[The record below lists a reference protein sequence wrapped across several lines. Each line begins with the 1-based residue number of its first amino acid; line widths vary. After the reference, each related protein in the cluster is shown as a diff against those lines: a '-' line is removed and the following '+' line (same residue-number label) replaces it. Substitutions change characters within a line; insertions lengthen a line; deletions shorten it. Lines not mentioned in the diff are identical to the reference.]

1 LSIFGITYLVL
12 LLAFLFDLL
21 VIESFVGM
29 VLFSFVLVALFFIE
43 GILYLAKLQVEEANV
58 KLRRYRH

>member
-1 LSIFGITYLVL
+1 MSIFGITYLVL

-29 VLFSFVLVALFFIE
+29 VLFSFVLVALFFTE

>member
-1 LSIFGITYLVL
+1 MSIFGITYLVL